1 MSGSTPPVREPPPA
15 DWPHLALYQRVRD
28 ALAAMPSHF
37 RPDVHIAGLSAPN
50 LHTLNTPLGATIEE
64 QATATLNAMRSVWDP
79 DKQYSAYSFVRQP
92 QTFPDVRLVLAPGVS
107 VGDPIIM
114 GIELKGWY
122 VFAKEGVPTYRF
134 STTPTACALAD
145 LLVVVPWA
153 LSEVISGRPVMFAPF
168 IESARYVALYR
179 NYWWEHVR
187 DAKGAK
193 GIQKPGHAA
202 PYPGKADKISD
213 VPDHDGGGN
222 FGRIARGRL
231 MDAYIEGIKQLPLAG
246 VSISQWL
253 RFFQSVAE
261 TPTD

>member
-1 MSGSTPPVREPPPA
+1 MSGATPPVRKLPPPE
-15 DWPHLALYQRVRD
+15 WEHSGLYGRVRD

-37 RPDVHIAGLSAPN
+37 RPDVHITGLSAPN

-64 QATATLNAMRSVWDP
+64 QATATLNAMRSTWDP
-79 DKQYSAYSFVRQP
+79 DKKYSTYSFVRQP

-107 VGDPIIM
+107 AGARIIM

-134 STTPTACALAD
+134 ATTPAACALAD

-153 LSEVISGRPVMFAPF
+153 LSEVISGHPVMFAPF
-168 IESARYVALYR
+168 IESARYVAQQR

-193 GIQKPGHAA
+193 GVTKPPGAA

-213 VPDHDGGGN
+213 VPEHDGGSN
-222 FGRIARGRL
+222 FGRIARAHL
-231 MDAYIEGIKQLPLAG
+231 MDDYMTGIKQLPLAG
-246 VSISQWL
+246 VPISKWL
-253 RFFQSVAE
+253 TFFQNVAE
-261 TPTD
+261 PPAD